1 MTSSWRKAAFKEFCD
16 ITRGASPRPIHD
28 YLGAE
33 GMPWIKIADATAE
46 SSRYITKTKE
56 KIKLDGVRASVEVFP
71 GDLILSNSATPGLPK
86 FLKINACIHDGWM
99 LLRNFRD
106 LDIEYAYWLL
116 LAERVKL
123 VAQGN
128 GSVFTNLKTDIL
140 KSHVVAV
147 PSLKDQRQIAK
158 LLNTLDDKITLLRE
172 TNSTLEAIAQA
183 LFKSWFIDFD
193 PVRLKLEKRPIEG
206 MNVDATNLFPDSFE
220 QSELGDIPKG
230 WVMSTVG
237 ESFVLTM
244 GQSPPGNTY
253 CEDENEIPFY
263 QGRTDFGF
271 RFPTKR
277 IYCTSPTRI
286 AEIGDTLV
294 SVRAPVGDVNM
305 AIEKCC
311 IGRGVAS
318 VRHPKNYRS
327 FTFYA
332 IAGLKSHFKS
342 FDSEG
347 TIFGSINK
355 INFQNL
361 PIISPNLSVLSAYEE
376 ISRPIDSKIVENENQ
391 VRLLSSLRDNLLPR
405 LISGQI
411 KLPDAE
417 QKIEAATA

>member
-46 SSRYITKTKE
+46 SSRYITRTKE